1 MMRVKSAIYCYVFGG
16 LILIGAVSTAATLID
31 DHSVSY
37 FDKCAKKIDKSFD
50 FCLVKM
56 FSHSKMKETMR
67 NS

>member
-16 LILIGAVSTAATLID
+16 LILIGAVTTATLID

-37 FDKCAKKIDKSFD
+37 FDINVQKIDKSFS

-56 FSHSKMKETMR
+56 FS
-67 NS
+67 